1 MSATI
6 DPESCRSI
14 LVTGASGQVGWE
26 LVRRAAL
33 QGLQVDGVP
42 HQTLDITDAASVHET
57 VIRSRPA
64 VVINAAAYTAVDK
77 AETEPQ
83 AAYAVN
89 REGVENI
96 VLACAD
102 VGVPLIHISTDY
114 VFSGDKGAPYCEDD
128 PVSPVNVYGASKAAG
143 EQLVRQHLPR
153 HIILRTSWVYGVHGH
168 NFVKAIL
175 KAAHERTEL
184 RVVADQKGCPT
195 AAEDIADTLLD
206 LVARIV
212 ESRDG
217 LQWGTYHYA
226 GSGVTTWHGLAEVI
240 IEYACADLGREIAV
254 IPITTAE
261 YPTMAR
267 RPLNSVL
274 DCHRIESTFGISLKP
289 WRESLKKVVMALRN
303 P

>member
-102 VGVPLIHISTDY
+102 CRRSTEHI
-114 VFSGDKGAPYCEDD
+114 FP
-128 PVSPVNVYGASKAAG
+128 
-143 EQLVRQHLPR
+143 Q
-153 HIILRTSWVYGVHGH
+153 I
-168 NFVKAIL
+168 
-175 KAAHERTEL
+175 
-184 RVVADQKGCPT
+184 
-195 AAEDIADTLLD
+195 
-206 LVARIV
+206 
-212 ESRDG
+212 
-217 LQWGTYHYA
+217 
-226 GSGVTTWHGLAEVI
+226 
-240 IEYACADLGREIAV
+240 
-254 IPITTAE
+254 
-261 YPTMAR
+261 
-267 RPLNSVL
+267 
-274 DCHRIESTFGISLKP
+274 
-289 WRESLKKVVMALRN
+289 
-303 P
+303 